1 MPIFDI
7 VSPLNNDKRPLY
19 QFGHTSQALD
29 CQFDLLL
36 EFSKHAEFYFSKVV
50 FIATLFTN

>member
-29 CQFDLLL
+29 YQFDLLL

-50 FIATLFTN
+50 FIATLFID